1 MDPGSDGGPPAK
13 KRDKYKVLSDCL
25 KDKNGPRQAQLRLL
39 VNKVIAKKA
48 NGRLPRGFMDELL
61 GSEKLVGEENKERM
75 RMNRRRMLATWLTQF

>member
-61 GSEKLVGEENKERM
+61 GSAKSWLVKKTKKE
-75 RMNRRRMLATWLTQF
+75 